1 MGRESVEQKS
11 HRYLCEGRLCVT
23 QLDSLSI
30 EAVCRGG
37 GGGAVY
43 ELGHN
48 GAEWWCSCPAR
59 GVRCAHLHAL
69 RLVSIRAGGVVDD
82 PDLVVGPEPF
92 VTRPA
97 SSGAAVDDG
106 DDEDPEPVVSL

>member
-11 HRYLCEGRLCVT
+11 HRYLREGRLCVR

-30 EAVCRGG
+30 EAVCL

-69 RLVSIRAGGVVDD
+69 RLVTVRAGGADDDPEPVVD
-82 PDLVVGPEPF
+82 PEPF

-106 DDEDPEPVVSL
+106 DDEDPEPVVTL